1 MSHKDYK
8 MPTQREMMDM
18 FVRDKMREQEKL
30 KAQKE
35 QLKKEN
41 N

>member
-1 MSHKDYK
+1 MGNKDYK

-18 FVRDKMREQEKL
+18 FIRDKMREQEKL

-35 QLKKEN
+35 QTKKED
-41 N
+41 

>member
-1 MSHKDYK
+1 MGNKDYK

-35 QLKKEN
+35 LIKKED
-41 N
+41 